1 MPVLPTR
8 MTAGPGQFT
17 EALLADTPPPENDGE
32 ALYFPQSAADD
43 ESGTPLAEEA
53 TPAGDPRVE
62 YDAQR
67 LYLRDMA
74 KSRLLDAE
82 QERHYGR
89 LVRQGDTA
97 ARQIMIESNLRLVV
111 TLAGHYRNRGLP
123 FLDLIEEG
131 NLGLIHAIEKFDPER
146 GFRFSTYAAWWIRQT
161 IERALINQGRIVRLP
176 IHIVR
181 QISRYL
187 RAYRQLSCKMPRE
200 PRSADIATWLGE
212 SPFLV
217 DRMLTLCE
225 QPASLDEP
233 LKIDPDLTMADCLP
247 AANSTTLPDLLQDT
261 AIISTIDSWLNLLDE
276 RQREIIIRRY
286 GLHDRDPETLE
297 KIAQSLK
304 LTRERIRQ
312 LQIAALKQ
320 LGQILRNQGYTAEAL
335 LD

>member
-1 MPVLPTR
+1 M
-8 MTAGPGQFT
+8 
-17 EALLADTPPPENDGE
+17 ENLLVETPSPENDGE
-32 ALYFPQSAADD
+32 TDYVPKDATDTASDDGETTLAEVTPADD
-43 ESGTPLAEEA
+43 TSA
-53 TPAGDPRVE
+53 E

-74 KSRLLDAE
+74 KSRLLNAE
-82 QERHYGR
+82 QEQYYGR

-161 IERALINQGRIVRLP
+161 IERALINQGRTVRLP

-181 QISRYL
+181 QISLYL

-200 PRSADIATWLGE
+200 PHAADIATWLGE

-225 QPASLDEP
+225 QPGSLDEP
-233 LKIDPDLTMADCLP
+233 LKIDPDMTMGDYLP
-247 AANSTTLPDLLQDT
+247 SANSTSLPDLLQET
-261 AIISTIDSWLNLLDE
+261 AIVSTIDSWLNLLDG

-312 LQIAALKQ
+312 LQVAALKH
-320 LGQILRNQGYTAEAL
+320 LGKILRNQGYTAEAL

>member
-1 MPVLPTR
+1 M
-8 MTAGPGQFT
+8 
-17 EALLADTPPPENDGE
+17 ENLLVETPSPENDGGTDYVPKDATDAASDDGE
-32 ALYFPQSAADD
+32 TTLAEVTPADD
-43 ESGTPLAEEA
+43 TSA
-53 TPAGDPRVE
+53 E

-74 KSRLLDAE
+74 KSQLLNAE
-82 QERHYGR
+82 QEQYYGR

-161 IERALINQGRIVRLP
+161 IERALINQGRTVRLP

-181 QISRYL
+181 QISLYL

-200 PRSADIATWLGE
+200 PRAADIATWLGE

-225 QPASLDEP
+225 QPGSLDEP
-233 LKIDPDLTMADCLP
+233 LKIDPDMTMGDYLP
-247 AANSTTLPDLLQDT
+247 SANSTSLPDLLQET
-261 AIISTIDSWLNLLDE
+261 AIVSTIDSWLNLLDG

-312 LQIAALKQ
+312 MQVAALKH
-320 LGQILRNQGYTAEAL
+320 LGKILRNQGYTAEAL

>member
-1 MPVLPTR
+1 V
-8 MTAGPGQFT
+8 
-17 EALLADTPPPENDGE
+17 TP
-32 ALYFPQSAADD
+32 ADD
-43 ESGTPLAEEA
+43 TSA
-53 TPAGDPRVE
+53 E

-74 KSRLLDAE
+74 KSQLLNAE
-82 QERHYGR
+82 QEQYYGR

-161 IERALINQGRIVRLP
+161 IERALINQGRTVRLP

-181 QISRYL
+181 QISLYL

-200 PRSADIATWLGE
+200 PRAADIATWLGE

-225 QPASLDEP
+225 QPGSLDEP
-233 LKIDPDLTMADCLP
+233 LKIDPDMTMGDYLP
-247 AANSTTLPDLLQDT
+247 SANSTSLPDLLQET
-261 AIISTIDSWLNLLDE
+261 AIVSTIDSWLNLLDG
-276 RQREIIIRRY
+276 RQQEIIIRRY

-297 KIAQSLK
+297 KIARSLK

-312 LQIAALKQ
+312 LQVAALKH

>member
-1 MPVLPTR
+1 MSVLPIR
-8 MTAGPGQFT
+8 MTRGPGKLSET
-17 EALLADTPPPENDGE
+17 LLADAPARETGGE
-32 ALYFPQSAADD
+32 ALDFPRSAAAD
-43 ESGTPLAEEA
+43 ENEAVLAEA
-53 TPAGDPRVE
+53 VTPAEDPRE
-62 YDAQR
+62 AYDAQR
-67 LYLRDMA
+67 LYLRDIA
-74 KSRLLDAE
+74 KSRLLNAE
-82 QERHYGR
+82 QEQYFGR
-89 LVRQGDTA
+89 LARQGDAA

-111 TLAGHYRNRGLP
+111 ALAGHYRNRGLP

-131 NLGLIHAIEKFDPER
+131 NLGLIHAIEKFEPER

-161 IERALINQGRIVRLP
+161 IERALINQGRTVRLP

-181 QISRYL
+181 QISLYL
-187 RAYRQLSCKMPRE
+187 RAYRQLSCTMPRE
-200 PRSADIATWLGE
+200 PRAVDIATWLGE

-233 LKIDPDLTMADCLP
+233 LKIDPDMTAADCLP
-247 AANSTTLPDLLQDT
+247 SANSVTLPDLLQET
-261 AIISTIDSWLNLLDE
+261 AIVSTIDSWLNLLDG

-312 LQIAALKQ
+312 LQVAALKH